1 MYRVNR
7 YCFDINSAHERL
19 APRPCFWC
27 PTGYRRFASGLHF
40 ACVSLADSLKRG
52 LLLSSITVVKH
63 SAAKSDLF
71 NRRVTPKRFAIL
83 LCSLFL
89 AISMPACGDHDHDD
103 HSGHDH
109 HGHDHDGH
117 NHDPNEVMT
126 TLNLTFTPDGEGDP
140 VMATWADPEQDGMP
154 KIDTITLEEG
164 KTYTLTI
171 EVLNELE
178 MPSDVT
184 KELLDELDEQFFFTG
199 ESVASPASTST
210 AAIIS
215 QDMLIKM
222 PLVFRWFIQHN
233 QG

>member
-1 MYRVNR
+1 M
-7 YCFDINSAHERL
+7 
-19 APRPCFWC
+19 
-27 PTGYRRFASGLHF
+27 
-40 ACVSLADSLKRG
+40 
-52 LLLSSITVVKH
+52 
-63 SAAKSDLF
+63 
-71 NRRVTPKRFAIL
+71 KRFAIL

-126 TLNLTFTPDGEGDP
+126 TLNLTFTPEGDGDP
-140 VMATWADPEQDGMP
+140 VTATWADPEQDGMP

-178 MPSDVT
+178 KPPEDVT
-184 KELLDELDEQFFFTG
+184 KELRDELDEHQFFFTG

-215 QDMLIKM
+215 QEYADKDASGFPVGLSSTIKAEAAGMGDLTIMLRHM
-222 PLVFRWFIQHN
+222 PPVNNTAVKTGDLAELVKDGKTAELPGNIDIEVVFPVTVE
-233 QG
+233 